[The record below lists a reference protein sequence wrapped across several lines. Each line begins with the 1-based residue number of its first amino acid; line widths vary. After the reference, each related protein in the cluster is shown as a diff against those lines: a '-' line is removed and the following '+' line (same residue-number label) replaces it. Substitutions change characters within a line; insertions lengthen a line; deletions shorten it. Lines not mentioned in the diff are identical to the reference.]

1 MFSGLRN
8 NFDDLD
14 DDHGMALALS
24 ALAVSSALDST
35 PGTLASARDEVVIGV
50 ANSVTKEA
58 FWNKIPSASTNDRW
72 YMAEVGDKL
81 TFRYGDHHNVY
92 HAADEAAWNSCS
104 TTGGEEV
111 GGYAVGGGD
120 AHRRASEGDAHH
132 ADYSNLYQSVVTT
145 AGDYY
150 FFCSHSGH
158 CEAGQKIK
166 VRVTDVSP
174 SDSAASSTARV
185 ASWALGVAACAAALL
200 NMLP

>member
-1 MFSGLRN
+1 
-8 NFDDLD
+8 
-14 DDHGMALALS
+14 MALALS

-35 PGTLASARDEVVIGV
+35 SGALANARDEVVIGV
-50 ANSVTKEA
+50 ANSG
-58 FWNKIPSASTNDRW
+58 FWNKIPSAESNDDGW

-92 HAADEAAWNSCS
+92 YAADESAWSSCS
-104 TTGGEEV
+104 DTGGEEV
-111 GGYAVGGGD
+111 GGYTVGGGN
-120 AHRRASEGDAHH
+120 
-132 ADYSNLYQSVVTT
+132 ADYSNLYQAVVTA

-150 FFCSHSGH
+150 LFCSHSGH
-158 CEAGQKIK
+158 CEDGQKIR

-200 NMLP
+200 INMR